1 MRNRI
6 TTTLLLA
13 ALALVPA
20 LAQADQAF
28 DFDGATAVAMAPG
41 DQLVA
46 SCVVKEMLPP
56 LTTPI
61 PLDFAAHEYTLVI
74 TAVMDSSTA
83 YTQYFSSGT
92 VALYEDDATPADPA
106 DPSSYTDGTVLLS
119 GDLTRLVRNLFPTGL
134 GAGSGAVDWTGGER
148 LGTFAEGLRYGWSL
162 LFTVDATGSL
172 PTDTDETWEGTL
184 SPPSDIVGNAELTWS
199 ELKSLY

>member
-20 LAQADQAF
+20 LAAADQVF
-28 DFDGATAVAMAPG
+28 DFDGVTVTPAAPG
-41 DQLVA
+41 EQLVA
-46 SCVVKEMLPP
+46 SCVVKDVLPP

-61 PLDFAAHEYTLVI
+61 PLDFAAHEYTLVV
-74 TAVMDSSTA
+74 TAVLDSATA

-106 DPSSYTDGTVLLS
+106 DPSTYTDGTVLLS
-119 GDLTRLVRNLFPTGL
+119 GELDHLVRNLFPTGL
-134 GAGSGAVDWTGGER
+134 GSGSGSLDWTGGER
-148 LGTFAEGLRYGWSL
+148 LGTFPEADRYGWTL
-162 LFTVDATGSL
+162 LFTLDAGVDRAVGF
-172 PTDTDETWEGTL
+172 DETWEGTL
-184 SPPSDIVGNAELTWS
+184 APATEIVAAEELTWS
-199 ELKSLY
+199 ELKALY